1 MRLSRRLLLLL
12 LRRRASLEGHL
23 LGSLL
28 LLLLELLVLLPWEAC
43 VLRLHAR
50 WLLSEALRLAR
61 KASKLWLHW
70 SSSESRRLRCQ
81 SPLKASRL
89 LEGLLLLLL
98 PILRLPRSGTV
109 PTP

>member
-50 WLLSEALRLAR
+50 WLLSEALRLACRAVKIDDALMGIYEEMTKEDRRRR
-61 KASKLWLHW
+61 K
-70 SSSESRRLRCQ
+70 Q
-81 SPLKASRL
+81 
-89 LEGLLLLLL
+89 
-98 PILRLPRSGTV
+98 
-109 PTP
+109 

>member
-28 LLLLELLVLLPWEAC
+28 LLELLVLLPWEAR
-43 VLRLHAR
+43 VLRLLR
-50 WLLSEALRLAR
+50 LRRLSKALRLAR

-81 SPLKASRL
+81 STLKASRL